1 MKGRNF
7 MYTNVAYL
15 NNSMSVVKDT
25 KKPLI
30 VTSCGYYRVDSGPII
45 KTNRPKGRR
54 DYQLLYI
61 MDGKAHFRF
70 DGAEKIISKGE
81 MILYRPYEVQSYF
94 YHPQDKCQAFWV
106 HFTGSDV
113 DKILDYYNLPND
125 KNIFYS
131 GTSPDYQWLF
141 EQMIRELQL
150 CRANYK
156 ELLTMLLRHIF
167 LLINRYL
174 KENGKSGVDALNDI
188 ERSIRYFNENYT
200 KDINIEEYA
209 KSLHV
214 STCWFNRRFK
224 QVTKVTPLQYIL
236 SLRISNAKMLLETK
250 DYNVTET
257 AYAVGFNNPLYFSRL
272 FTKHIGM
279 SPSEYKALHSGE

>member
-1 MKGRNF
+1 M
-7 MYTNVAYL
+7 
-15 NNSMSVVKDT
+15 
-25 KKPLI
+25 
-30 VTSCGYYRVDSGPII
+30 
-45 KTNRPKGRR
+45 
-54 DYQLLYI
+54 
-61 MDGKAHFRF
+61 
-70 DGAEKIISKGE
+70 
-81 MILYRPYEVQSYF
+81 
-94 YHPQDKCQAFWV
+94 

-113 DKILDYYNLPND
+113 DKILDYYKLPND
-125 KNIFYS
+125 TNIFYS
-131 GTSPDYQWLF
+131 GSSPDYQWLF

-167 LLINRYL
+167 LLVNRYL

-200 KDINIEEYA
+200 KDINIDEYA

-236 SLRISNAKMLLETK
+236 SLRLSNAKTLLETQ

-257 AYAVGFNNPLYFSRL
+257 SYAVGFHDPLYFSRL

>member
-1 MKGRNF
+1 

-15 NNSMSVVKDT
+15 NNSVSVVKDT
-25 KKPLI
+25 RKPLI
-30 VTSCGYYRVDSGPII
+30 VTSCGYYRVDSGPTI

-70 DGAEKIISKGE
+70 NGAEKIISKGE
-81 MILYRPYEVQSYF
+81 MILFRPYEVQSYF
-94 YHPQDKCQAFWV
+94 YRPQDKCQAFWV

-125 KNIFYS
+125 KNVFYS

-174 KENGKSGVDALNDI
+174 KGNGKSGIDALNDI

-200 KDINIEEYA
+200 KDINIDEYA

-236 SLRISNAKMLLETK
+236 ALRLSNAKMLLETN

-257 AYAVGFNNPLYFSRL
+257 AYTVGFNNPLYFSRL
-272 FTKHIGM
+272 FTKHTGM

>member
-1 MKGRNF
+1 

-15 NNSMSVVKDT
+15 NNSVSVVKDT
-25 KKPLI
+25 SKPLI
-30 VTSCGYYRVDSGPII
+30 VTSCGYYRVDSGPTI

-61 MDGKAHFRF
+61 LEGKAHFYF
-70 DGAEKIISKGE
+70 ESGEIVVNKGE
-81 MILYRPYEVQSYF
+81 MVLFRPREPQSYF
-94 YHPQDKCQAFWV
+94 YFPKDKCQAFWV

-113 DKILDYYNLPND
+113 DTILDYYKLPQD
-125 KNIFYS
+125 RNIFYS

-174 KENGKSGVDALNDI
+174 KENGKSGIDALNDI

-200 KDINIEEYA
+200 KDINIGEYA

-236 SLRISNAKMLLETK
+236 SLRLSNAKMLLETQ

-257 AYAVGFNNPLYFSRL
+257 SYAVGFHNPLYFSRL

>member
-1 MKGRNF
+1 

-15 NNSMSVVKDT
+15 NNSVSVVKDAS
-25 KKPLI
+25 KPLI
-30 VTSCGYYRVDSGPII
+30 VTSCGFYRVDSGPTI

-61 MDGKAHFRF
+61 LEGKAHFYF
-70 DGAEKIISKGE
+70 ESGEIIVNKGE
-81 MILYRPYEVQSYF
+81 MVLFRPREPQSYF
-94 YHPQDKCQAFWV
+94 YFPKDKCQAFWV

-113 DKILDYYNLPND
+113 DKILDYYKLPND
-125 KNIFYS
+125 TNIFYS
-131 GTSPDYQWLF
+131 GSSPVYQWLF

-167 LLINRYL
+167 LLVNRYL

-188 ERSIRYFNENYT
+188 ERSIQYFNENYT
-200 KDINIEEYA
+200 KDINIDEYA

-236 SLRISNAKMLLETK
+236 SLRLSNAKMLLETQ

-257 AYAVGFNNPLYFSRL
+257 SYAVGFHNPLYFSRL

-279 SPSEYKALHSGE
+279 PPSEYKALHSEE

>member
-1 MKGRNF
+1 

-15 NNSMSVVKDT
+15 NNSVSVVKDT
-25 KKPLI
+25 SKPLI
-30 VTSCGYYRVDSGPII
+30 VTSCGYYRVDSGPTI

-61 MDGKAHFRF
+61 LEGKAHFYF
-70 DGAEKIISKGE
+70 ESGEIVVNKGE
-81 MILYRPYEVQSYF
+81 MVLFRPREPQSYF
-94 YHPQDKCQAFWV
+94 YFPKDKCQAFWV

-113 DKILDYYNLPND
+113 DMILDYYKLPPD
-125 KNIFYS
+125 RNIFYS

-200 KDINIEEYA
+200 KDINIDEYA

-236 SLRISNAKMLLETK
+236 SLRLSNAKMLLETQ

-257 AYAVGFNNPLYFSRL
+257 SYAVGFHNPLYFSRL

-279 SPSEYKALHSGE
+279 SPSEYKALHSEE

>member
-1 MKGRNF
+1 MKGRDF

-15 NNSMSVVKDT
+15 NNSVSVVKDT
-25 KKPLI
+25 SKPLI
-30 VTSCGYYRVDSGPII
+30 VTSCGFYRVDSGPTI

-61 MDGKAHFRF
+61 LEGKAHFYF
-70 DGAEKIISKGE
+70 ESGEIVVNKGE
-81 MILYRPYEVQSYF
+81 MVLFRPREPQSYF
-94 YHPQDKCQAFWV
+94 YFPKDKCQAFWV

-174 KENGKSGVDALNDI
+174 KENEKSGIDALNDI

-200 KDINIEEYA
+200 KDINIDEYA

-224 QVTKVTPLQYIL
+224 QVTKVTCFFEL
-236 SLRISNAKMLLETK
+236 NF
-250 DYNVTET
+250 DY
-257 AYAVGFNNPLYFSRL
+257 P
-272 FTKHIGM
+272 
-279 SPSEYKALHSGE
+279 

>member
-1 MKGRNF
+1 

-15 NNSMSVVKDT
+15 NNSISVVKDLS
-25 KKPLI
+25 KPLI
-30 VTSCGYYRVDSGPII
+30 VTSCGYYRVDSGPVI

-61 MDGKAHFRF
+61 LEGKAHFYF
-70 DGAEKIISKGE
+70 ETGEKIVNKGE
-81 MILYRPYEVQSYF
+81 MVLFRPYEPQSYF
-94 YHPQDKCQAFWV
+94 YFPKDKCQAFWV

-113 DKILDYYNLPND
+113 EDILNYFELPPH
-125 KNIFYS
+125 NIFYS

-174 KENGKSGVDALNDI
+174 KENGKSGIDTLNDI
-188 ERSIRYFNENYT
+188 EHSIRYFNENYT

-236 SLRISNAKMLLETK
+236 SLRLSNAKMLLETK

-272 FTKHIGM
+272 FTKHIGIP
-279 SPSEYKALHSGE
+279 PSEYKSLHTEN

>member
-1 MKGRNF
+1 

-15 NNSMSVVKDT
+15 NNSVSVVKDT
-25 KKPLI
+25 SKPLI
-30 VTSCGYYRVDSGPII
+30 VTSCGFYRVDSGPTI

-61 MDGKAHFRF
+61 LEGKAHFYF
-70 DGAEKIISKGE
+70 ESGEIIVNKGE
-81 MILYRPYEVQSYF
+81 MVLFRPREPQSYF
-94 YHPQDKCQAFWV
+94 YFPKDKCQAFWV

-113 DKILDYYNLPND
+113 DKILDYYKLPND
-125 KNIFYS
+125 TNIFYS
-131 GTSPDYQWLF
+131 GSSPVYQWLF

-167 LLINRYL
+167 LLVNRYL

-188 ERSIRYFNENYT
+188 ERSIQYFNENYT
-200 KDINIEEYA
+200 KDINIDEYA

-224 QVTKVTPLQYIL
+224 QVTKITPLQYIL
-236 SLRISNAKMLLETK
+236 SLRLSNAKMLLETQ

-257 AYAVGFNNPLYFSRL
+257 SYAVGFHNPLYFSRL

-279 SPSEYKALHSGE
+279 PPSEYKALHSEE

>member
-1 MKGRNF
+1 

-15 NNSMSVVKDT
+15 NNSVSVVKDT
-25 KKPLI
+25 SKPLI
-30 VTSCGYYRVDSGPII
+30 VTSCGFYRVDSGPTI

-61 MDGKAHFRF
+61 LEGKAHFYF
-70 DGAEKIISKGE
+70 ESGEIIVNKGE
-81 MILYRPYEVQSYF
+81 MVLFRPREPQSYF
-94 YHPQDKCQAFWV
+94 YFSKDKCQAFWV

-113 DKILDYYNLPND
+113 DKILDYYKLPND
-125 KNIFYS
+125 TNIFYS
-131 GTSPDYQWLF
+131 GSSPVYQWLF

-167 LLINRYL
+167 LLVNRYL

-188 ERSIRYFNENYT
+188 ERSIQYFNENYT
-200 KDINIEEYA
+200 KDINIDEYA

-236 SLRISNAKMLLETK
+236 SLRLSNAKMLLETQ

-257 AYAVGFNNPLYFSRL
+257 SYAVGFHNPLYFSRL

-279 SPSEYKALHSGE
+279 PPSEYKALHSEE

>member
-1 MKGRNF
+1 MKKTF
-7 MYTNVAYL
+7 VTNMPNQIGAFL
-15 NNSMSVVKDT
+15 KASKCFSELGINIT
-25 KKPLI
+25 
-30 VTSCGYYRVDSGPII
+30 RVSY
-45 KTNRPKGRR
+45 N
-54 DYQLLYI
+54 
-61 MDGKAHFRF
+61 KA
-70 DGAEKIISKGE
+70 
-81 MILYRPYEVQSYF
+81 
-94 YHPQDKCQAFWV
+94 
-106 HFTGSDV
+106 V
-113 DKILDYYNLPND
+113 D
-125 KNIFYS
+125 
-131 GTSPDYQWLF
+131 
-141 EQMIRELQL
+141 
-150 CRANYK
+150 K

-174 KENGKSGVDALNDI
+174 KENGKSGIDALNDI

-200 KDINIEEYA
+200 KDINIDEYA

-236 SLRISNAKMLLETK
+236 SLRLSNAKMLLETN

-257 AYAVGFNNPLYFSRL
+257 AYSVGFNNPLYFSRL

>member
-1 MKGRNF
+1 

-15 NNSMSVVKDT
+15 NNSVSVVKDT
-25 KKPLI
+25 SKPLI
-30 VTSCGYYRVDSGPII
+30 VTSCGFYRVDSGPTI

-61 MDGKAHFRF
+61 LEGKAHFYF
-70 DGAEKIISKGE
+70 ESGEIIVNKGE
-81 MILYRPYEVQSYF
+81 MVLFRPREPQSYF
-94 YHPQDKCQAFWV
+94 YFPKDKCQAFWV

-113 DKILDYYNLPND
+113 DKILDYYKLPND
-125 KNIFYS
+125 TNIFYS
-131 GTSPDYQWLF
+131 GSSPVYQWLF

-167 LLINRYL
+167 LLVNCYL

-188 ERSIRYFNENYT
+188 ERSIQYFNENYT
-200 KDINIEEYA
+200 KDINIDEYA

-236 SLRISNAKMLLETK
+236 SLRLSNAKMLLETQ

-257 AYAVGFNNPLYFSRL
+257 SYAVGFHNPLYFSRL

-279 SPSEYKALHSGE
+279 PPSEYKALHSEE

>member
-1 MKGRNF
+1 

-15 NNSMSVVKDT
+15 NNSVSVVKDT
-25 KKPLI
+25 SKPLI
-30 VTSCGYYRVDSGPII
+30 VTSCGFYRVDSGPTI

-61 MDGKAHFRF
+61 LEGKAHFYF
-70 DGAEKIISKGE
+70 ESSEIIVNKGE
-81 MILYRPYEVQSYF
+81 MVLFRPREPQLYF
-94 YHPQDKCQAFWV
+94 YFPKDKCQAFWV

-113 DKILDYYNLPND
+113 DKILDYYQLPND
-125 KNIFYS
+125 TNIFYS
-131 GTSPDYQWLF
+131 GSSPDYQWLF

-156 ELLTMLLRHIF
+156 ELLTMSLRHIF

-174 KENGKSGVDALNDI
+174 KENGKSGADALNDI

-200 KDINIEEYA
+200 KDINIDEYA

-236 SLRISNAKMLLETK
+236 SLRLSNAKMLLETQ

-257 AYAVGFNNPLYFSRL
+257 SYAVGFHNPLYFSKL
-272 FTKHIGM
+272 FKKHIGM
-279 SPSEYKALHSGE
+279 SPSEYKALHTGE